1 MLGTAEKLL
10 NFLVQQI
17 RVFWVTGT
25 RSGKFSERRE
35 RWRSGTRDGGLDA
48 LGRSRVGCR

>member
-1 MLGTAEKLL
+1 MLGAAEKLV

-35 RWRSGTRDGGLDA
+35 RWRSDTRGGAGDA
-48 LGRSRVGCR
+48 LDGSRVGCR